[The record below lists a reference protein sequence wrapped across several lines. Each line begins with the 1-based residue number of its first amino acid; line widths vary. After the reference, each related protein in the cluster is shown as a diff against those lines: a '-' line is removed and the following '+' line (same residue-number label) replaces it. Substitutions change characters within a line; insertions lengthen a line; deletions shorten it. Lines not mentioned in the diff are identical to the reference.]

1 MWKICNSM
9 ILAVVLVFSSS
20 AMSAK
25 SDMENGTDNR
35 LTKKPLSQLDGYL
48 QVLPLKNGM
57 SVVIE
62 EGRLEPRSIGSI
74 SVKLYRDLDVGD
86 FVSAMTFMRDG
97 TIPNTVLAN
106 TLDGGSQ
113 ITITT
118 VTSGS
123 GQYQAIHQIC
133 ITAELVRFCQVAP

>member
-48 QVLPLKNGM
+48 QVLALKNGM

-86 FVSAMTFMRDG
+86 FASAITFMRDG
-97 TIPNTVLAN
+97 TIINTVLAD

-118 VTSGS
+118 VTAGS
-123 GQYQAIHQIC
+123 GQYQVIHQIC
-133 ITAELVRFCQVAP
+133 IMAELVEFCKETP